1 MTPDG
6 SRAIVTICETC
17 GTTESATEVDRQ
29 RYLQPNAWV
38 QSDYAGV
45 IGFARRYSGA
55 GSADQIMRQLVD
67 GVREYMTGDVDYL
80 GYASARE
87 ALRTRAGDCTE
98 FAVLLAASARSRG
111 IPARVVSGLVYTDRF
126 SGKKEVFSPHT
137 WVQAWTGKRWTSYD
151 AGLGEFD
158 ATHIALAV
166 GTGDPRETAPGSD
179 ALNPWRIERIGLV
192 RSH

>member
-1 MTPDG
+1 
-6 SRAIVTICETC
+6 
-17 GTTESATEVDRQ
+17 
-29 RYLQPNAWV
+29 
-38 QSDYAGV
+38 
-45 IGFARRYSGA
+45 
-55 GSADQIMRQLVD
+55 
-67 GVREYMTGDVDYL
+67 
-80 GYASARE
+80 
-87 ALRTRAGDCTE
+87 
-98 FAVLLAASARSRG
+98 VLLAASARSRG

-166 GTGDPRETAPGSD
+166 GTGDPRETAPRSD